1 MVSLIIIMDTF
12 EAINTRRAIKKF
24 DNKHK
29 MTSEQVRSLMELVI
43 LSPTSYNQQNWRF
56 ITVTDQT
63 IKEQISKA
71 ARGQNQP
78 SDGSLVIILCGNMNA
93 WKQDP
98 LRYWKNSTTD
108 KQEHVKNALITKYA
122 DNSQNQ
128 RDEAIRSCGFAG
140 QTIMLA
146 AKQMGLDSCPMVGF
160 EYDELAKII
169 NLPEDHL
176 IVLMIVVGKAAEPAS
191 PRGGQLPLDEV
202 VFENKF

>member
-1 MVSLIIIMDTF
+1 MDTF

-24 DNKHK
+24 DSTYK
-29 MTSEQVRSLMELVI
+29 MSPEQVSSLMELTI

-56 ITVTDQT
+56 ITVTDQV

-71 ARGQNQP
+71 ARNQSQP
-78 SDGSLVIILCGNMNA
+78 SNGSLVIILCGNMNA
-93 WKQDP
+93 WKEDP
-98 LRYWKNSTTD
+98 LRYWKNSTIE
-108 KQEHVKNALITKYA
+108 KQEYVKNALRTKYA
-122 DNSQNQ
+122 ENTQNQ
-128 RDEAIRSCGFAG
+128 RDEAMRSCGFAG

-146 AKQMGLDSCPMVGF
+146 VRQSGLDSCPMVGF

-176 IVLMIVVGKAAEPAS
+176 IVLMIVVGKAAEPAN
-191 PRGGQLPLDEV
+191 PRGGQLSLDKV

>member
-1 MVSLIIIMDTF
+1 MDTF

-24 DNKHK
+24 DSTYK
-29 MTSEQVRSLMELVI
+29 MSPEQVNSLMKLTI

-56 ITVTDQT
+56 ITVTDQL

-71 ARGQNQP
+71 ARGQAQP

-93 WKQDP
+93 WKEDP
-98 LRYWKNSTTD
+98 LRYWKNSTIE
-108 KQEHVKNALITKYA
+108 KQELVKNSLNKKYA
-122 DNSQNQ
+122 DSPQNQ
-128 RDEAIRSCGFAG
+128 RDEAMRSCGFAG

-146 AKQMGLDSCPMVGF
+146 ARQMGLDSCPMVGF

-169 NLPEDHL
+169 NLPENHL
-176 IVLMIVVGKAAEPAS
+176 IVLMIVVGKAAEPAN
-191 PRGGQLPLDEV
+191 PRGGQLSLDKV